1 VACHRPQIPLL
12 ALSSSQES
20 QRRLTLTWGV
30 ESYTVEPIQNTQ
42 HMVELALT
50 QAVHSGVAVPG
61 DIVVIA
67 AGTPYGT
74 AGRTNMLKIEEI
86 PEGLTAPRGSDD

>member
-1 VACHRPQIPLL
+1 VACHRPKIPIL
-12 ALSSSQES
+12 ALSSVQGSR
-20 QRRLTLTWGV
+20 RRLALTWGV
-30 ESYTVEPIQNTQ
+30 ESYLVEPIQNTQ

-50 QAVHSGVAVPG
+50 QAVRSGAASPG

-86 PEGLTAPRGSDD
+86 PEGYMAQRDADD